1 MDHNL
6 KQEALPN
13 AISGHDSRNWTALHE
28 AVAAGDDRRVQILL
42 SSNADRLARESSQ
55 GNTPLHEAASRGLS
69 RCVKL
74 LCAPP
79 TTKTQHK
86 EQKSRLKTR
95 VANTI
100 EALHNSTLSM
110 INNEG
115 LTALHLAAQKGHNQ
129 SSRELLMAGADP
141 DVQNKYGDT
150 ALHTAC
156 RYGHAGVTR
165 ILLSALCDPNKTNLN
180 GDTALHIT
188 CAMGRR
194 KLTRI
199 LLEADA
205 RLNVK
210 NAQGDTPQS
219 IAIRKNYREI
229 NEILST
235 PKRIRNRREK
245 PKDHDKSAPAQDKDK
260 DSVDKAINWSP
271 YGCHYFPDP
280 RSFPS
285 PKLETLPKEPL
296 KQGEQYFLDL
306 AGNIHKGPV
315 SVGNTCYC
323 GPFFRH
329 IENKLNCNRKSLKK
343 YVHKTKERLGHKVQA
358 LAIKTNDQI
367 EQLTRT
373 MIEDRIRCESKRLYL
388 NEYLRRGEPFRSTY
402 DNQTK
407 TQRVERTLSRCR
419 SLDLLESNFES
430 GKMSNSK
437 SVDILENENQTVVD
451 IVYHSQS
458 QEAQAESDSNEDTQS
473 NSSMGVTENRNDVMS
488 AAALSTAEEE
498 LKQTKLNELKQDFLK
513 VSERLGDLL
522 EKTTLIMERDNEQ
535 ENKRQLCSL
544 SPEQSNPSMYTP
556 ENPCHLLD
564 NKENANSPSYDE
576 YTNVQRRYPNSSET
590 SNPSQNSN
598 SWEFETTPPDAQ
610 RYYHCIGRGEN
621 MLNTVIKALRKDA
634 TFADHNKDDVT
645 FNQND
650 RDRVCGDKLL
660 YKEQVQSTPSP
671 SPSASCSTDAV
682 FHAQPSHPRS
692 MQKSIS
698 NLMKR
703 QALCLEDNYSVN
715 ANLYNSNGL
724 SIAQANIP
732 HHAAGGVHMRQNSNE
747 AAGKVEIRNSE
758 IKYLK
763 KSNTG
768 QVKDMV
774 AQLQGRIDSNM
785 QYDNDVGLSYDLPHS
800 QMVAPQLSN
809 NLHSISNPE
818 NAGQLPLPNASSL
831 YAAHAR
837 KPQYAPYG
845 AAERHI
851 PKDAYFHDLPNR
863 SRNLQRA
870 QNVYSGDLGSVR
882 LPVGYAGPQEFR
894 SPSAQCQSQSLH
906 LQPHDHEPLHGDYIS
921 RAPAL
926 ADTNQLQYPH
936 GNLAPGVNSIR
947 SQAMI
952 FRSQLPHNALSSDV
966 DIDVDEIASVGLYNN
981 VSSLV

>member
-1 MDHNL
+1 MG
-6 KQEALPN
+6 
-13 AISGHDSRNWTALHE
+13 I
-28 AVAAGDDRRVQILL
+28 
-42 SSNADRLARESSQ
+42 
-55 GNTPLHEAASRGLS
+55 
-69 RCVKL
+69 
-74 LCAPP
+74 
-79 TTKTQHK
+79 QHF
-86 EQKSRLKTR
+86 L
-95 VANTI
+95 
-100 EALHNSTLSM
+100 
-110 INNEG
+110 
-115 LTALHLAAQKGHNQ
+115 
-129 SSRELLMAGADP
+129 
-141 DVQNKYGDT
+141 KYGDT

-245 PKDHDKSAPAQDKDK
+245 PKDTDKSAPAQDKDK

-306 AGNIHKGPV
+306 AGHIHKGPV

-373 MIEDRIRCESKRLYL
+373 MIEDRIRCESKRQYL
-388 NEYLRRGEPFRSTY
+388 NEYLRRGQPFRSTF

-458 QEAQAESDSNEDTQS
+458 KEAPGESDSNEDSQS
-473 NSSMGVTENRNDVMS
+473 NSSIEVTENRNDVMNT
-488 AAALSTAEEE
+488 AALSAAEEE

-544 SPEQSNPSMYTP
+544 SPEQSHPSMYSP
-556 ENPCHLLD
+556 ENPCLLLE
-564 NKENANSPSYDE
+564 NKDNANSPSYDE

-610 RYYHCIGRGEN
+610 RYYHCIGRGET

-634 TFADHNKDDVT
+634 AFTDHNKDDVT
-645 FNQND
+645 FNQNAD
-650 RDRVCGDKLL
+650 RGCGDKLL
-660 YKEQVQSTPSP
+660 YKEQAQSTPSP

-682 FHAQPSHPRS
+682 FQAQQSHSRS
-692 MQKSIS
+692 IHKSIS

-703 QALCLEDNYSVN
+703 QPLCLEDNYAVN
-715 ANLYNSNGL
+715 ATLYNPNAM
-724 SIAQANIP
+724 SIGQADIP
-732 HHAAGGVHMRQNSNE
+732 HHAAGGAHLRQNSNE
-747 AAGKVEIRNSE
+747 AAGKVEIKNSE

-785 QYDNDVGLSYDLPHS
+785 QFENDVALSYDLPHS
-800 QMVAPQLSN
+800 QMMVPHLNN
-809 NLHSISNPE
+809 NLHSIPTPE
-818 NAGQLPLPNASSL
+818 NACQLPLQNPSAL
-831 YAAHAR
+831 YAAHMR
-837 KPQYAPYG
+837 KAHYAPFG

-863 SRNLQRA
+863 SRNLQRT
-870 QNVYSGDLGSVR
+870 QNVYSGDLGNVR
-882 LPVGYAGPQEFR
+882 LPVGYAAQQEYR
-894 SPSAQCQSQSLH
+894 TPNSQSQSLH
-906 LQPHDHEPLHGDYIS
+906 LQPHDHEPLHAEYVS
-921 RAPAL
+921 RAA
-926 ADTNQLQYPH
+926 AMTDTNQLQYPH
-936 GNLAPGVNSIR
+936 GNVAHNVNSIR
-947 SQAMI
+947 SQAMV
-952 FRSQLPHNALSSDV
+952 FRNQLPHNVLNSDV